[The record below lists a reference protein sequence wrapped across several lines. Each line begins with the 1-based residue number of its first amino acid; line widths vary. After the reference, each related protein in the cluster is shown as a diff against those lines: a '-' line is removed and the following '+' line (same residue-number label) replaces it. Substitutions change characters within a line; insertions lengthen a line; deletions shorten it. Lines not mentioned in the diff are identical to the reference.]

1 MNLTDSE
8 QLFTKSRS
16 HIPGGVNSP
25 VRSYSHV
32 GGTPPFIASGQGS
45 RVMDVDGNSYI
56 DYVMSWGPLILGHAH
71 PDVVEAIRKQAA
83 LGTSYGAPTELELE
97 LAEMITGAFPSID
110 LVRLVSSGT
119 EACMSALRVARAF
132 TGRDKI
138 LKFEGCYH
146 GHSDGL
152 LVQAGSG
159 AAHLSE
165 ATSAGVTSAQA
176 GDTFVAP
183 YNHLGEVERI
193 FETSGSRIAAVIVEP
208 VAGNMGLVLP
218 EPGFIEGLR
227 SITLEHG
234 SLLIFDEVITGF
246 RVLYGGYQN
255 YSGIQ
260 PDITCLGKVIGGG
273 LPVGAYGGRKEV
285 MEMVAPL
292 GPMYQA
298 GTLSGNPIA
307 VAAGIATLKAL
318 QTSGVYESL
327 SASTEQLCS
336 GLGAIRDELGV
347 AIQISQLG
355 SMWGLAFSDTQ
366 VSSYADASQTD
377 AEAYRKFFHNM
388 LRSGIYLAPS
398 PYETSFLSTA
408 HSDQDIDDTL
418 TAARDSLASLS

>member
-1 MNLTDSE
+1 MELTNSE
-8 QLFTKSRS
+8 RLFTRSRN

-45 RVMDVDGNSYI
+45 RVVDADGNSYV

-71 PDVVEAIRKQAA
+71 PDVVQAIREQAV
-83 LGTSYGAPTELELE
+83 LGTSYGAPTELELV

-110 LVRLVSSGT
+110 TIRLVSSGT
-119 EACMSALRVARAF
+119 EACMSALRLARAF
-132 TGRDKI
+132 TGREKI

-159 AAHLSE
+159 AAHLSQ

-176 GDTFVAP
+176 SDTFVAP
-183 YNHLGEVERI
+183 YNDLEHVERI
-193 FETSGSRIAAVIVEP
+193 FEASGSQVAAVIVEP

-218 EPGFIEGLR
+218 EPGFLEGLR
-227 SITLEHG
+227 EITLKHE
-234 SLLIFDEVITGF
+234 SLLVFDEVITGF

-255 YSGIQ
+255 HLDIQ

-273 LPVGAYGGRKEV
+273 MPVGAYGGRKDV
-285 MEMVAPL
+285 METVAPL

-318 QTSGVYESL
+318 QNPAVYESL
-327 SASTEQLCS
+327 AGSTERLCT
-336 GLGAIRDELGV
+336 GLRAMRDEIGIELQV
-347 AIQISQLG
+347 NQLG
-355 SMWGLAFSDTQ
+355 SMWGLHFSDTP
-366 VSSYADASQTD
+366 VTSYAEASQTD

-388 LRSGIYLAPS
+388 LNSGIYLAPS

-418 TAARDSLASLS
+418 DAARHSLASIS

>member
-1 MNLTDSE
+1 MKLANSE
-8 QLFTKSRS
+8 RLFTRSRG

-32 GGTPPFIASGQGS
+32 GGTPPFIAGGHGS
-45 RVMDVDGNSYI
+45 RVVDADANSYI

-71 PDVVEAIRKQAA
+71 PDVVEAIRGQAA
-83 LGTSYGAPTELELE
+83 LGASFGAPTELELD

-119 EACMSALRVARAF
+119 EACMSAMRLARAF
-132 TGRDKI
+132 TRRDKI

-176 GDTFVAP
+176 RDTIVAP
-183 YNHLGEVERI
+183 YNDLEEVERI
-193 FETSGSRIAAVIVEP
+193 FETSGAQIASVIVEP

-218 EPGFIEGLR
+218 EPGFIERLR
-227 SITLEHG
+227 QITLEYD

-246 RVLYGGYQN
+246 RVQYGGYQN
-255 YSGIQ
+255 YSGIR

-273 LPVGAYGGRKEV
+273 MPVGAYGGRKDV
-285 MEMVAPL
+285 METVAPL

-307 VAAGIATLKAL
+307 VAAGIATLKVL
-318 QTSGVYESL
+318 QAPGVYESL
-327 SASTEQLCS
+327 AESTKRLCT
-336 GLGAIRDELGV
+336 GLRDIRDELGV
-347 AIQISQLG
+347 AFQISQLG
-355 SMWGLAFSDTQ
+355 SMWGLHFSDTP
-366 VSSYADASQTD
+366 VTSYAGASQTD
-377 AEAYRKFFHNM
+377 AEAYRKFFHAM
-388 LRSGIYLAPS
+388 LSSGIYLAPS

-408 HSDQDIDDTL
+408 HTNQDIDDTL
-418 TAARDSLASLS
+418 SAARRSLASLG

>member
-1 MNLTDSE
+1 MKLAKSE
-8 QLFTKSRS
+8 RLFNRSRD

-32 GGTPPFIASGQGS
+32 GGAPPFIASGQGS
-45 RVMDVDGNSYI
+45 RILDADGNFYI

-71 PDVVEAIRKQAA
+71 PEVVEAIRKQAA

-97 LAEMITGAFPSID
+97 LAEMITDAFPSID
-110 LVRLVSSGT
+110 MIRLVSSGT
-119 EACMSALRVARAF
+119 EACMSALRLARAY

-176 GDTFVAP
+176 SDTFVAP
-183 YNHLGEVERI
+183 FNDLEQVERI
-193 FETSGSRIAAVIVEP
+193 FDANGEQIAAVIVEP
-208 VAGNMGLVLP
+208 VSGNMGLVPP

-255 YSGIQ
+255 HVDVR

-273 LPVGAYGGRKEV
+273 MPVGAYGGRKDV
-285 MEMVAPL
+285 METVAPL

-307 VAAGIATLKAL
+307 VAAGIATLNAL
-318 QTSGVYESL
+318 RRPGVYESL
-327 SASTEQLCS
+327 AASTERLCA
-336 GLGAIRDELGV
+336 GLRAVRDEVGIDLR
-347 AIQISQLG
+347 IRNLG
-355 SMWGLAFSDTQ
+355 SMWGFAFSDTP
-366 VSSYADASQTD
+366 VTSYAEASQTD
-377 AEAYRKFFHNM
+377 AEAYRKFFHDM
-388 LRSGIYLAPS
+388 LDSGIYLAPS

-408 HSDQDIDDTL
+408 HSDRDIDNTL
-418 TAARDSLASLS
+418 TAARDSLASLA

>member
-1 MNLTDSE
+1 MKLTNSE
-8 QLFTKSRS
+8 RLFTRSRD

-45 RVMDVDGNSYI
+45 RVMDADGNSYI

-83 LGTSYGAPTELELE
+83 LGASYGAPTELELE
-97 LAEMITGAFPSID
+97 LAEMITGAFSSID
-110 LVRLVSSGT
+110 MVRLVSSGT
-119 EACMSALRVARAF
+119 EACMSALRLARAF

-159 AAHLSE
+159 AAHLSQ

-176 GDTFVAP
+176 SDTFVAP
-183 YNHLGEVERI
+183 YNDLEQVERI
-193 FETSGSRIAAVIVEP
+193 FETSGSQIAAVIVEP

-227 SITLEHG
+227 KVTLEHE

-255 YSGIQ
+255 RIDIQ

-273 LPVGAYGGRKEV
+273 LPVGSYGGRKDV
-285 MEMVAPL
+285 METAAPL

-307 VAAGIATLKAL
+307 VAAGIATLKVL
-318 QTSGVYESL
+318 QSSQVYESL
-327 SASTEQLCS
+327 AGSTERLCT
-336 GLGAIRDELGV
+336 GLKTICEEIGLKL
-347 AIQISQLG
+347 QINHLG
-355 SMWGLAFSDTQ
+355 SMWGLHFSDTP
-366 VSSYADASQTD
+366 VTGYADASQTD
-377 AEAYRKFFHNM
+377 AGAYRSFFHNM
-388 LRSGIYLAPS
+388 LSSGIYLAPS

-418 TAARDSLASLS
+418 QAARHSLASLR

>member
-1 MNLTDSE
+1 MELTTSE
-8 QLFTKSRS
+8 RLFARSRN

-45 RVMDVDGNSYI
+45 RVVDADGNSYV

-71 PDVVEAIRKQAA
+71 PDVVQAIREQAV
-83 LGTSYGAPTELELE
+83 LGTSYGAPTELELV

-110 LVRLVSSGT
+110 TIRLVSSGT
-119 EACMSALRVARAF
+119 EACMSALRLARAF
-132 TGRDKI
+132 TGREKI

-159 AAHLSE
+159 AAHLSQ

-176 GDTFVAP
+176 SDTFVAP
-183 YNHLGEVERI
+183 YNDLEHVERI
-193 FETSGSRIAAVIVEP
+193 FEASGSQVAAVIVEP

-218 EPGFIEGLR
+218 EPGFLEGLR
-227 SITLEHG
+227 EITLKHE
-234 SLLIFDEVITGF
+234 SLLVFDEVITGF

-255 YSGIQ
+255 HLDIQ

-273 LPVGAYGGRKEV
+273 MPVGAYGGRKDV
-285 MEMVAPL
+285 METVAPL

-318 QTSGVYESL
+318 QNPAVYESL
-327 SASTEQLCS
+327 AGSTERLCT
-336 GLGAIRDELGV
+336 GLRAMRDEIGIELQV
-347 AIQISQLG
+347 NQLG
-355 SMWGLAFSDTQ
+355 SMWGLHFSDTP
-366 VSSYADASQTD
+366 VTSYAEASQTD

-388 LRSGIYLAPS
+388 LNSGIYLAPS

-418 TAARDSLASLS
+418 DAARHSLASIS